1 MLEIDQSIQDAAN
14 SLRHADALLIT
25 AGAGMGVD
33 SGLPDFRGDHGFW
46 RAYPP
51 IAKLGISFVQMAN
64 PEWFH
69 RDPHLAW
76 AFYGHRLYLYRK
88 TVPHAGFT
96 KLLNVG
102 IRKPNGCFVFTSN
115 VDGQFQKAGFDQR
128 YIEECHGSIHHLQ
141 CVRPCNERIWSGD
154 NLDVEIDERHFKAMD
169 PLPKCPDCK
178 NIARPNILM
187 FGDWSWLSSRTDSQR
202 DNFYEWL
209 RQSTSNRKKLVIIEC
224 GAGEAVA
231 TVRYMSE
238 NIAAR
243 TGGILI
249 RINPRDTHVPAG
261 HISIPLGAAEGI
273 EAITKDML

>member
-1 MLEIDQSIQDAAN
+1 
-14 SLRHADALLIT
+14 
-25 AGAGMGVD
+25 MGVD
-33 SGLPDFRGDHGFW
+33 SGLPDFRGDQGFW

-51 IAKLGISFVQMAN
+51 IAKLGISFVEMAN
-64 PEWFH
+64 PEWFQ
-69 RDPHLAW
+69 RDPHFAW
-76 AFYGHRLYLYRK
+76 AFYGHRLHLYRN
-88 TVPHAGFT
+88 TVPHTGFR
-96 KLLNVG
+96 KLLTVG
-102 IRKPNGCFVFTSN
+102 ARKPNGCFVFTSN

-141 CVRPCNERIWSGD
+141 CTRPCGEIIWSGD
-154 NLDVEIDERHFKAMD
+154 SLEVRIDEINFKAID

-178 NIARPNILM
+178 SIARPNILM
-187 FGDWSWLSSRTDSQR
+187 FGDWTWLSSRTDGQR

-209 RQSTSNRKKLVIIEC
+209 HRSTSNRKKLVIVEC

-249 RINPRDTHVPAG
+249 RINPRDTHVPNG
-261 HISIPLGAAEGI
+261 HIAIPLGAAEGI
-273 EAITKDML
+273 EAITKDFL